1 MSAAESKDGNPAR
14 YLATPPTLTDGQ
26 ASALMVDANGYLM
39 TTAVFSAGDIQ
50 IGAVEIK
57 NATDDTRATV
67 TARGLQVES
76 SGAIASG
83 AADSGN
89 PVKVGG
95 VYNSTL
101 PTLTNA
107 QRGDLQVGTR
117 GSLHVEAWSTDASNP
132 ITAIASNADGQTVG
146 SNGTRYE
153 VMSRHTAFN
162 GTTFDRFRNNNEATI
177 LSSAVRAVTTNGT
190 DQTNYNG
197 RGVMLLLSVTVEAA
211 AETLS
216 LKIQAKDSISSGYAD
231 YIDFGVLYN
240 AGTAAPGVFAA
251 VVYPGLIA
259 ADLISGA
266 IGKSAPLPRIWRP
279 VITHSAS
286 GNWTYSLSSESIL

>member
-1 MSAAESKDGNPAR
+1 MAKRVGSHLAVYNASGITLNDGDETGLFVNSAGELLMSANLSVSD
-14 YLATPPTLTDGQ
+14 L
-26 ASALMVDANGYLM
+26 
-39 TTAVFSAGDIQ
+39 Q

-57 NATDDTRATV
+57 NSTDDTRATV

-95 VYNSTL
+95 KYNSTL
-101 PTLTNA
+101 PTFTDG
-107 QRGDLQVGTR
+107 QRGDLNIGSR
-117 GSLHVEAWSTDASNP
+117 GSLHVESWVSDGNQPVT
-132 ITAIASNADGQTVG
+132 TIASNADGQSVG
-146 SNGTRYE
+146 TGTTRYE
-153 VMSRHTAFN
+153 VMSRNTAFN

-177 LSSAVRAVTTNGT
+177 LSSAVRAVTTNGA
-190 DQTNYNG
+190 DQTNYNS

-216 LKIQAKDSISSGYAD
+216 LKIQAKDSVSSGYAD
-231 YIDFGVLYN
+231 YVDFGVIYN
-240 AGTAAPGVFAA
+240 AATAAPGVFAA
-251 VVYPGLIA
+251 VVYPGMLA

-266 IGKSAPLPRIWRP
+266 IGKSAPLPRVWRP

-286 GNWTYSLSSESIL
+286 GNWTYSLSSEMIL